1 MYWLEAEV
9 AQLMFDVS
17 DISGDDDTPMVL
29 LGTEESGKEDKAWST
44 LFAKYVIVE

>member
-1 MYWLEAEV
+1 MYWLEAEA

-17 DISGDDDTPMVL
+17 DVSGDDDIPTVL

-44 LFAKYVIVE
+44 LFAKYVIIE